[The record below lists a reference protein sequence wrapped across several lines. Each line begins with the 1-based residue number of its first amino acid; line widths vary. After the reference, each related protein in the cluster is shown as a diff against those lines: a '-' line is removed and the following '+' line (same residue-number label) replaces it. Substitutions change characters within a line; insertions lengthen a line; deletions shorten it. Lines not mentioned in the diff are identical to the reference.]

1 MHVAF
6 LLFLPHFAN
15 KVATVCTA
23 MQNYVKLL
31 NQLKQK
37 SLPIF
42 CDEGVFRPVLNIYLK
57 CPEDFKNLVPML
69 GGFHT
74 TQCAQRCKGKYING
88 TDLEDALVQTGA
100 FAFKVMESILA
111 ATNYVRSLKEI
122 QILSGAN
129 ELVKR
134 NAFWKKHDTNDF
146 KNSAQ
151 AIKNLQS
158 P

>member
-1 MHVAF
+1 MKKFLWGCLRGNTDITEIGLPTLAESQALLFESELPQMHVAF

-57 CPEDFKNLVPML
+57 CPEEFKNLVPML

-74 TQCAQRCKGKYING
+74 T
-88 TDLEDALVQTGA
+88 
-100 FAFKVMESILA
+100 
-111 ATNYVRSLKEI
+111 
-122 QILSGAN
+122 
-129 ELVKR
+129 
-134 NAFWKKHDTNDF
+134 
-146 KNSAQ
+146 
-151 AIKNLQS
+151 
-158 P
+158 

>member
-1 MHVAF
+1 
-6 LLFLPHFAN
+6 
-15 KVATVCTA
+15 
-23 MQNYVKLL
+23 
-31 NQLKQK
+31 
-37 SLPIF
+37 
-42 CDEGVFRPVLNIYLK
+42 
-57 CPEDFKNLVPML
+57 ML

-100 FAFKVMESILA
+100 FGFKVMESILA
-111 ATNYVRSLKEI
+111 ATNYVRSLREI

-129 ELVKR
+129 ELVKQ